1 MIYYCVLLEHTL
13 VKSFKYI
20 YIYIIIIINKLCV
33 RLVFKTNYTEHIITF
48 KGGKVDQVIL

>member
-1 MIYYCVLLEHTL
+1 MIYYCVPLEHTL

-20 YIYIIIIINKLCV
+20 YIITIINKLCV

>member
-1 MIYYCVLLEHTL
+1 MIYYCVPLEHTL

-20 YIYIIIIINKLCV
+20 YIYYYNKLCI

>member
-1 MIYYCVLLEHTL
+1 MIYYCISLEHTL

-20 YIYIIIIINKLCV
+20 YIYIITIINKLCV